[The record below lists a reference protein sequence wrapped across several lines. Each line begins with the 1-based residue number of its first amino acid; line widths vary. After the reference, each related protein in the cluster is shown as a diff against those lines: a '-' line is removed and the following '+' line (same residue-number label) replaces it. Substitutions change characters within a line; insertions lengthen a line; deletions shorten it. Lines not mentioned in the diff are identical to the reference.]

1 MNVNIKDIIERPY
14 IILDWNVVKY
24 LKNPREKKKQLDL
37 DCIEIVNSIR
47 KKYEFPYCEAHLRD
61 LARSYSESNLERV
74 NDDLR
79 FLQQVSHDVVIG
91 ISDEKFFLTKK
102 PPFELFYDIVNENKE
117 TKELNV
123 SNIPLETHRVDMVKL
138 EDTHPMREMLEAT
151 MGFCGPGI
159 LSKWISDLY
168 SKIFDGIS
176 DYKTIRD
183 YCINMKRDVE
193 QNTQNLTYAEL
204 KYKDFLVEHM
214 MPFFESL
221 GIDDKNELGKIWKAN
236 IEQWLS
242 MNHKGELPEELLVTS
257 AYEMLDFH
265 PLFKEKLKKSKNTLS
280 NIVRDS
286 KIVYYATG
294 SKYFVTEDT
303 NCAEKS
309 DFVLKA
315 LGYKIDVI
323 SMEKFREIFS

>member
-1 MNVNIKDIIERPY
+1 
-14 IILDWNVVKY
+14 
-24 LKNPREKKKQLDL
+24 
-37 DCIEIVNSIR
+37 
-47 KKYEFPYCEAHLRD
+47 
-61 LARSYSESNLERV
+61 
-74 NDDLR
+74 
-79 FLQQVSHDVVIG
+79 
-91 ISDEKFFLTKK
+91 
-102 PPFELFYDIVNENKE
+102 
-117 TKELNV
+117 
-123 SNIPLETHRVDMVKL
+123 
-138 EDTHPMREMLEAT
+138 
-151 MGFCGPGI
+151 
-159 LSKWISDLY
+159 
-168 SKIFDGIS
+168 
-176 DYKTIRD
+176 
-183 YCINMKRDVE
+183 
-193 QNTQNLTYAEL
+193 
-204 KYKDFLVEHM
+204 
-214 MPFFESL
+214 
-221 GIDDKNELGKIWKAN
+221 
-236 IEQWLS
+236 